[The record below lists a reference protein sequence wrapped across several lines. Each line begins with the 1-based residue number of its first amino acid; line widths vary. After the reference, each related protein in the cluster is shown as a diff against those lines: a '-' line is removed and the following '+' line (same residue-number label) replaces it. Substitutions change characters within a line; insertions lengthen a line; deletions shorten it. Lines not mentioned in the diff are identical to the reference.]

1 MRWNGPSKTKSVKF
15 DCMLSTIQTFE
26 MADYNKIDRSAGAVI
41 QKPDV
46 IMDYNVT
53 IDSVNLVSWVLIP

>member
-1 MRWNGPSKTKSVKF
+1 
-15 DCMLSTIQTFE
+15 MLSTIQTFE